1 MQNDKTTL
9 KDLSF
14 FSSGED
20 GIFHLIDHTVTQA
33 GKEMLRKHIL
43 APPASFED
51 LTALQQSI
59 QFLASHPTRWTTI
72 ISNGTLVMLEKFF
85 EGADHAGSAPAGIAL
100 TVGAFFQKILNRNEY
115 SFTQFSIS
123 HLSDFLKGC
132 IELTHMLEMENVPPK
147 LRNTLEEVRDEISRQ
162 RLTTEIVNVNKNTV
176 YKDVARLSYLARR
189 ELKNPVYRLL
199 YHYAQLAAWQS
210 LAVATTSNNWTFPA
224 LQPSLPLRMEAKGL
238 YHPLLRVPVAYD
250 IEFNEQ
256 HNFLLLTGANMSGKT
271 TFMRTLGVSALL
283 AHLGMGVPAVS
294 YNISFLEGIITNMH
308 VEDNLI
314 MGESYFFA
322 EVQRIK
328 QTAQKLLQPLPHLVL
343 MDELFKGTNVHDA
356 YECTKA
362 VVDGLLRH
370 QRHIMV
376 LSTHLYEVAQQF
388 SDRKEIIFSYFVTDM
403 TEEGNYSF
411 SYELKD
417 GISNDRIGYR
427 ILQKEGVLDL
437 LKATTDNSG
446 KAS

>member
-1 MQNDKTTL
+1 
-9 KDLSF
+9 
-14 FSSGED
+14 
-20 GIFHLIDHTVTQA
+20 
-33 GKEMLRKHIL
+33 
-43 APPASFED
+43 
-51 LTALQQSI
+51 
-59 QFLASHPTRWTTI
+59 
-72 ISNGTLVMLEKFF
+72 
-85 EGADHAGSAPAGIAL
+85 
-100 TVGAFFQKILNRNEY
+100 
-115 SFTQFSIS
+115 
-123 HLSDFLKGC
+123 
-132 IELTHMLEMENVPPK
+132 
-147 LRNTLEEVRDEISRQ
+147 
-162 RLTTEIVNVNKNTV
+162 
-176 YKDVARLSYLARR
+176 
-189 ELKNPVYRLL
+189 
-199 YHYAQLAAWQS
+199 
-210 LAVATTSNNWTFPA
+210 
-224 LQPSLPLRMEAKGL
+224 
-238 YHPLLRVPVAYD
+238 
-250 IEFNEQ
+250 
-256 HNFLLLTGANMSGKT
+256 MSGKT

-283 AHLGMGVPAVS
+283 AHLGMGVPAAS

-328 QTAQKLLQPLPHLVL
+328 QTAQKLFQPLPHLVL

-362 VVDGLLRH
+362 VVEGLLRH

-403 TEEGNYSF
+403 TQEGNYSF
-411 SYELKD
+411 SYELKN

-437 LKATTDNSG
+437 LKATSDNSG